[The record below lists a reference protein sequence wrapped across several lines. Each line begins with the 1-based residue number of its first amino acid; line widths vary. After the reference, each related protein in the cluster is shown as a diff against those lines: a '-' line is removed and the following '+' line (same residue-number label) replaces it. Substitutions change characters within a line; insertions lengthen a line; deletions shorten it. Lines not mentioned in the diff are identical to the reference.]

1 MQYWGFLEGA
11 RDFKTRSTVKE
22 HTNEVQSGGRDPGVS
37 RPGAGLGQSPTCSKF
52 IPIFFFLVFEF
63 LKNLP
68 VTIVPGVFD
77 VNS

>member
-1 MQYWGFLEGA
+1 MKYKAAVVIQESAGLA
-11 RDFKTRSTVKE
+11 LVS
-22 HTNEVQSGGRDPGVS
+22 VS
-37 RPGAGLGQSPTCSKF
+37 RQHARSSFPF
-52 IPIFFFLVFEF
+52 FFFFLVFEF